1 MAISDEDIQKVREAT
16 DLAALMGERSPLKQR
31 GRDVWC
37 CCPFHNE
44 KTPSCKID
52 TVNQLWH
59 CFGCGE
65 GGDVFSYIMKLEDL
79 SFIEAVRRL
88 AERAH
93 IEISDSATA
102 SRGATASKK
111 ARLKK
116 VCEATAAFY
125 HEKLM
130 RDGGAGPAAARSY
143 LSGRALGGKIPNNW
157 NLGFAP
163 GRGSLVRHLSA
174 QGFRSEEMVEANVA
188 LVGKDGKLR
197 DRFYNR
203 VMFPINDEAGECIAF
218 GGRVLD
224 KSEPK
229 YLNTQETPIF
239 HKGRTLYALDK
250 AKVTMAS
257 TGVAIVCEG
266 YTDVI
271 AMHEAGITNAV
282 ATLGTALTKQHI
294 RVLSRHARNKIV
306 YLFDGDAAGQRA
318 ADRALQFIDVSMTPE
333 AGRSRVELCAVT
345 LPNNQ
350 DPAEFIG
357 SFAAPEEGG
366 VALRELVD
374 NAQPLLKYGID
385 RRLARWDLNTAE
397 GRSAALSDALSVLA
411 PIKDSVLAKDYAVQI
426 ASQVRAREQDVLTQ
440 LAKLK
445 APRAFDDENAAQ
457 QGKNPTT
464 NAAPTS
470 AHAGS
475 SGRISAAERSRR
487 KCERRLLAL
496 VAQHPELALLYAD
509 TLAQTQ
515 WHDPVCAAASQS
527 LLDTLA
533 SNPAAAPADLISHAA
548 QVVPAAASILT
559 SADTVVQ
566 VGGSQDASATAAFLA
581 EELSLGDA
589 EDAIAGMKATLANP
603 SSLSPEEYDM
613 VFQTVAAMQKDLT
626 VRRNNH
632 NAMRS
637 LA

>member
-1 MAISDEDIQKVREAT
+1 MAISSEDIQKVREAT

-65 GGDVFSYIMKLEDL
+65 GGDVFTYIMKLEDL

-93 IEISDSATA
+93 IEITDTA
-102 SRGATASKK
+102 NAGRSVSSSKK
-111 ARLKK
+111 AQLKK
-116 VCEATAAFY
+116 VCEATAVFY

-143 LSGRALGGKIPNNW
+143 LGGRSLGGKVPNNW

-163 GRGSLVRHLSA
+163 GRGALVRHLSA
-174 QGFRSEEMVEANVA
+174 QGFKADEMVEANVA

-203 VMFPINDEAGECIAF
+203 VMFPINDEAGDCIAF

-257 TGVAIVCEG
+257 TGVAIVSEG

-318 ADRALQFIDVSMTPE
+318 ADRALQFIDASMTPE
-333 AGRSRVELCAVT
+333 AGRMRVELCAVT

-357 SFAAPEEGG
+357 SFPTAAEGG
-366 VALRELVD
+366 AALQGLVD
-374 NAQPLLKYGID
+374 GAQPLLKYGID
-385 RRLARWDLNTAE
+385 RRLAQWDLSTAE

-411 PIKDSVLAKDYAVQI
+411 PIKNSVLAKDYAVQI
-426 ASQVRAREQDVLTQ
+426 ASQVRAREQDVLAQ
-440 LAKLK
+440 LAALK
-445 APRAFDDENAAQ
+445 VPQSNAAEDAQ
-457 QGKNPTT
+457 SSS
-464 NAAPTS
+464 AAVAPKPQVSS
-470 AHAGS
+470 AAAAS
-475 SGRISAAERSRR
+475 SRRLSAAERSRR

-496 VAQHPELALLYAD
+496 VAQHPEFALQYAD
-509 TLAQTQ
+509 ALAQTQ
-515 WHDPVCAAASQS
+515 WHDAVCATTSQS
-527 LLDTLA
+527 LLDSLA
-533 SNPAAAPADLISHAA
+533 ADPTASPAALISAA
-548 QVVPAAASILT
+548 SLATPAAASILT
-559 SADTVVQ
+559 AASNQKAAD
-566 VGGSQDASATAAFLA
+566 DASMLAATASFLV
-581 EELSLGDA
+581 EELALGDT
-589 EDAIAGMKATLANP
+589 EDAIAGMKAQLANP
-603 SSLSPEEYDM
+603 AALSADEYDM
-613 VFQTVAAMQKDLT
+613 LFQTVAAMQKELT
-626 VRRNNH
+626 ARRAAH
-632 NAMRS
+632 NSTRS
-637 LA
+637 